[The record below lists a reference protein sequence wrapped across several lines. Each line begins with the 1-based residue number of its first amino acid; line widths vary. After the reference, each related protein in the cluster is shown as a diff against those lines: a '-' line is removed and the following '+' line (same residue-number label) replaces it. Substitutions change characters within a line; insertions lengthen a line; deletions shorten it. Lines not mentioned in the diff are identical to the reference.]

1 MPDHTEIYQA
11 KAETYDLLI
20 SRQPGLLGV
29 IEEVCAVEGKD
40 VVDLGAGTGRLT
52 LPIARKARSVLALDA
67 SAEMLRVAGRKLEQA
82 GLTNWRAKVSDHKR
96 IETEANSA
104 DLLVSGWSICY
115 TASSNQLEWEKDL
128 GKVMEEIERVLR
140 PGGTAVIFETMGTGV
155 EQPHPPDF
163 LLPYYEWLEQ
173 QYGFHHRWLRTDYQ
187 FDSVEEAVWL
197 TEFFFGRELAG
208 RVEQGRLTVLP
219 ECAGMW
225 WREY

>member
-11 KAETYDLLI
+11 KAETYDVLI
-20 SRQPGLLGV
+20 SKQPDLLRAV
-29 IEEVCAVEGKD
+29 EEICAVEEKD

-52 LPIARKARSVLALDA
+52 LPLARKARSILALDA
-67 SAEMLRVAGRKLEQA
+67 STEMLRVAEGKLNQA
-82 GLTNWRAKVSDHKR
+82 GFTNCQTRASDHRR
-96 IETEANSA
+96 IEAADNSA

-115 TASSNQLEWEKDL
+115 TASSNQLGWEKDL
-128 GKVMEEIERVLR
+128 EKVMEEIRRVLR
-140 PGGTAVIFETMGTGV
+140 PGGTAVIFETMGTGA

-163 LLPYYEWLEQ
+163 LLPYYERLEQ

-187 FDSVEEAVWL
+187 FDSVEEAVRL

-208 RVEQGRLTVLP
+208 RVEQERMTVLP

-225 WREY
+225 WREF